1 MVKKG
6 KNLLYV
12 FSLLLVVLAFSSC
25 KKEEQPK
32 DKMYRLN
39 WNVSASTDAGTYT
52 VFLHEY
58 NSISEAI
65 KQNTCNVSSGA
76 SSLYI
81 ADPNA
86 VKVKVY
92 LQDFGKW
99 VQQVFYLSEDNV
111 TEITITDNTII
122 GPDQP

>member
-1 MVKKG
+1 M
-6 KNLLYV
+6 
-12 FSLLLVVLAFSSC
+12 
-25 KKEEQPK
+25 
-32 DKMYRLN
+32 
-39 WNVSASTDAGTYT
+39 
-52 VFLHEY
+52 
-58 NSISEAI
+58 
-65 KQNTCNVSSGA
+65 
-76 SSLYI
+76 YI

-122 GPDQP
+122 GPNQP